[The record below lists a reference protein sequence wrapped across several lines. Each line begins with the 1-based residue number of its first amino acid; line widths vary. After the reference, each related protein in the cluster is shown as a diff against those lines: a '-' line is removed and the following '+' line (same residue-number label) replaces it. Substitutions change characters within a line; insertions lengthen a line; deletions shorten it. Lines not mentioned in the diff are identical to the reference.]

1 MRDVVALEPLVHLDY
16 AVAVG
21 VDDLVER
28 EDLVD
33 PTSVRLLIA
42 AEVGPVRLI
51 DNCPAATAMRPAPE
65 AVPAH
70 PRAPPRKDWMNRCVD
85 A

>member
-1 MRDVVALEPLVHLDY
+1 VALEPLVHLDY

-33 PTSVRLLIA
+33 PTSLRLLIA

-51 DNCPAATAMRPAPE
+51 DNCPAAIAMQPAPE
-65 AVPAH
+65 AVPA
-70 PRAPPRKDWMNRCVD
+70 PPERLFERIG
-85 A
+85 

>member
-1 MRDVVALEPLVHLDY
+1 
-16 AVAVG
+16 VAVG

-33 PTSVRLLIA
+33 PTSLRLLIA

-51 DNCPAATAMRPAPE
+51 DNCPAAIARRPAPE
-65 AVPAH
+65 AVPA
-70 PRAPPRKDWMNRCVD
+70 PPERLFERIG
-85 A
+85 

>member
-1 MRDVVALEPLVHLDY
+1 MVSAIMCDVVALEPLVHLDY

-33 PTSVRLLIA
+33 PASVRLLIA

-51 DNCPAATAMRPAPE
+51 DNCPAGTAMRPAPE
-65 AVPAH
+65 AVPA
-70 PRAPPRKDWMNRCVD
+70 PPARLLERIG
-85 A
+85 

>member
-1 MRDVVALEPLVHLDY
+1 MVALEPLVHLDY

-28 EDLVD
+28 EDLEE
-33 PTSVRLLIA
+33 PTAVRLLIA

-51 DNCPAATAMRPAPE
+51 DNCPAAPAMRPAPE
-65 AVPAH
+65 AVPA
-70 PRAPPRKDWMNRCVD
+70 PPERLLERIG
-85 A
+85 